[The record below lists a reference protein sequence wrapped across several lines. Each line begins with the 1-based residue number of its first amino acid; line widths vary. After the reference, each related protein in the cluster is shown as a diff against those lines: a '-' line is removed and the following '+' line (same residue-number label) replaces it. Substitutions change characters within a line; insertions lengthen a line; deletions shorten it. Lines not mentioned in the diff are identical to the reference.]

1 MSIDS
6 TVRLPGVLRRANPD
20 VREALLRPVG
30 VMRVS
35 TMLLLL
41 VVLGIYTVGLR
52 STEAEPQ
59 EFIEG
64 IPNIVNFIARCLPP
78 QFEMSQLAIGP
89 WSIPVPLV
97 LGAIIQTMFIALI
110 GTTGA
115 LFFALPF
122 GLLAA
127 RNTSPHPA
135 IYAGVR
141 LFLNAFRSVPEL
153 FWALIYI
160 SAVGLGPFAG
170 VLALIS
176 SSIGA
181 LGRIYGDSIE
191 TIDPQQVMA
200 VRATGASRLDVFR
213 YGVLPQALPTVAS
226 FALLVFEGNI
236 RAATVLG
243 YVGGGGVG
251 FQIQKYFAL
260 FQYQNLMGALLLVV
274 ATVLIID
281 RISDHIRRR
290 LV

>member
-1 MSIDS
+1 MNLLSKPLAI
-6 TVRLPGVLRRANPD
+6 GRAAAPLTA
-20 VREALLRPVG
+20 REALLRPFG
-30 VMRVS
+30 GISLR
-35 TMLLLL
+35 TLLL
-41 VVLGIYTVGLR
+41 IIGLFALYAIGMR
-52 STEAEPQ
+52 NTEAEPA

-64 IPNIVNFIARCLPP
+64 IPNIVAFVARTLPP
-78 QFEMSQLAIGP
+78 QFEMAQANMGGLSLS
-89 WSIPVPLV
+89 WPVV

-115 LFFALPF
+115 LLFAVPF

-135 IYAGVR
+135 VYAAVR
-141 LFLNAFRSVPEL
+141 FVMNAMRSVPEL
-153 FWALIYI
+153 FWALIFI

-170 VLALIS
+170 VLALIA
-176 SSIGA
+176 SSIGS

-200 VRATGASRLDVFR
+200 VRATGASRMDVFR
-213 YGVLPQALPTVAS
+213 YAVLPQALPTVAS

-260 FQYQNLMGALLLVV
+260 FQYQHLMGALLLVV
-274 ATVLIID
+274 VMVLVID
-281 RISDHIRRR
+281 RVSDYIRRK